1 MKALNDVNYLPSS
14 FMSGTAMFA
23 EMIKRKRERV
33 DELPD
38 ATLVIFREFVMTHI
52 RKVMEVE
59 DTHDRQKEDCQRH
72 EEYKEKKQCSI
83 ICICVTENI

>member
-1 MKALNDVNYLPSS
+1 MKALNDVNYPPSS

-33 DELPD
+33 HELPD
-38 ATLVIFREFVMTHI
+38 ATLVIFREFVMTRV
-52 RKVMEVE
+52 RKVMGVE
-59 DTHDRQKEDCQRH
+59 DAYDRHEKEDCQRH
-72 EEYKEKKQCSI
+72 EEDKKKQRSI